1 MFYHRYFTT
10 FPVYLYICIVNDL
23 WENHVKIRNL
33 YLDEIEFPLLI
44 SFFLSVRFYTIH
56 KWDVQ
61 ISDGS
66 LRKMVRRYSQIKMV
80 KIKEAFLRPIDSF
93 RIGI

>member
-66 LRKMVRRYSQIKMV
+66 LGSTLQPNKNGKNKRGLFFV
-80 KIKEAFLRPIDSF
+80 L
-93 RIGI
+93 

>member
-1 MFYHRYFTT
+1 MFYYRYFTT

-33 YLDEIEFPLLI
+33 YLDEIELPLLI
-44 SFFLSVRFYTIH
+44 FHVRFYTIH

-61 ISDGS
+61 ISEDSLGS
-66 LRKMVRRYSQIKMV
+66 TLQPNKNGKNKRGLFFV
-80 KIKEAFLRPIDSF
+80 L
-93 RIGI
+93 